1 MKDLTLRQL
10 KLIQEVKKV
19 AQDFFGREATS
30 SSLITVTNAD
40 IAADIKHCTIYITVL
55 PEKLEEDA
63 LNYARRMRAEL
74 RTEIKKKMH
83 MRSIPF
89 VEIEIDRGERY
100 RQKIETLLI
109 KENIARPFKEKIS
122 DIKKEDTVLDNVQE
136 VEKITRLEGSV
147 EDDKLNSEMD

>member
-1 MKDLTLRQL
+1 MKELTLRQL
-10 KLIQEVKKV
+10 KLVQEVKKV

-30 SSLITVTNAD
+30 SSMITVTNAD

-55 PEKLEEDA
+55 PERLEDDA

-89 VEIEIDRGERY
+89 VEIEVDKGERY

-109 KENIARPFKEKIS
+109 KENIARPFKDPISMEKQS
-122 DIKKEDTVLDNVQE
+122 TAAETKEEIIRVSGNINE
-136 VEKITRLEGSV
+136 
-147 EDDKLNSEMD
+147 DKLDSEMD